1 MGYNVT
7 VNQID
12 KICLDSSNDSTCQSL
27 SSALKDREPQSTFVK
42 LDVDGAE
49 WGTLDW
55 LLEHDDEIKKFRT
68 LDVHFNIVKET
79 GLDEAAASSE
89 ESMKKHV
96 EVMKK
101 LAKKFAVVGSSV
113 EGSLNTMMVE
123 LGNHRS

>member
-1 MGYNVT
+1 MGKKKFNVT

-27 SSALKDREPQSTFVK
+27 SSALKDREPRSTFVK

-49 WGTLDW
+49 WGTLNW
-55 LLEHDDEIKKFRT
+55 LLEH
-68 LDVHFNIVKET
+68 
-79 GLDEAAASSE
+79 DEAAASSE

-101 LAKKFAVVGSSV
+101 LAKRFAVVGSSV
-113 EGSLNTMMVE
+113 EGALNTMMVE
-123 LGNHRS
+123 LEEHRSVMKEPIIHTQGGLPLEA